1 MPPYNSALE
10 DIKSRLDIVDI
21 VSEYVALKKAGQ
33 NYKGLCPFHTEK
45 TPSFMVSP
53 SKQIFHCFGCGS
65 GGDIFTFLTR
75 HENLSFNEAAI
86 ILAKKAGVTLKKSP
100 HDAARAGEK
109 ETLINLNK
117 DALACFQKSHSHSPE
132 AASYLKKRGIS
143 VEMQKSFSI
152 GYAPGRKDALFSFL
166 KGKGYTAELIKKAGL
181 VHYGSSGNY
190 DTFRHRIMF
199 PIFDLRGEVIA
210 FGGRVLSQHDEPKYL
225 NSPETPVFNKGRV
238 LYGLNLAKEFIKK
251 SGHAIF
257 TEGYFDVIAAH
268 MYGLSS
274 AVAPLGTALTQEHG
288 KLIKR
293 FTEDAILVFD
303 GDEAGVR
310 AAKSAAGILLES
322 GLNVKV
328 LPLPRGED
336 PDSFL
341 RKNGKEAFNALLENP
356 VSVVEFFLMQ
366 KADKHLT
373 ANEALE
379 VISKVPDSIRQGH
392 YIKLLSEGIGINEMF
407 VREELKKIKA
417 SQLKGAH
424 RQAPG
429 MKPLAKQG
437 PSHEVYLLRL
447 LLNYPEKAERIF
459 ESVLMEDLEHPVIRS
474 VFKRMKEGMMDY
486 DVLFSEC
493 LDDEKNL
500 ITELSFR
507 ADFDDAE
514 KALGDCLNRFK
525 KERRQRLLN
534 EIQDKVKKA
543 ESKKDARLLRAL
555 QIEQQKL
562 LGLKGH

>member
-1 MPPYNSALE
+1 MPSYNSALE

-21 VSEYVALKKAGQ
+21 VSEYVALKKSGQ
-33 NYKGLCPFHTEK
+33 NFKGLCPFHTEK

-75 HENLSFNEAAI
+75 YENLSFNDATA

-100 HDAARAGEK
+100 NDAVRAGEK

-117 DALACFQKSHSHSPE
+117 DALVFFQKSLSQSPE
-132 AASYLKKRGIS
+132 AVNYLKKRGIS

-166 KGKGYTAELIKKAGL
+166 KGKGYAAELMKKAGL

-210 FGGRVLSQHDEPKYL
+210 FGGRVMSQQDEPKYL

-251 SGHAIF
+251 SGYAIF

-268 MYGLSS
+268 MYGFSS

-293 FTEDAILVFD
+293 FTEDAVLVFD

-341 RKNGKEAFNALLENP
+341 RKSGKEAFNALLENP
-356 VSVVEFFLMQ
+356 VSVVDFFLMQ
-366 KADKHLT
+366 KADRNFK

-379 VISKVPDSIRQGH
+379 VISRVPDSIRQGH

-417 SQLKGAH
+417 SKLKGAH

-429 MKPLAKQG
+429 LKPPAKQG
-437 PSHEVYLLRL
+437 PSHEAYLLRL
-447 LLNYPEKAERIF
+447 LLNCPEKAERIF
-459 ESVLMEDLEHPVIRS
+459 EAVSMEELEHPVIRS

-493 LDDEKNL
+493 RDDEKNL

-507 ADFDDAE
+507 ADFDDVE

-525 KERRQRLLN
+525 KESRQRLLN

-543 ESKKDARLLRAL
+543 ELKKDTRLLRVL
-555 QIEQQKL
+555 QIEQHKL

>member
-1 MPPYNSALE
+1 
-10 DIKSRLDIVDI
+10 
-21 VSEYVALKKAGQ
+21 
-33 NYKGLCPFHTEK
+33 
-45 TPSFMVSP
+45 
-53 SKQIFHCFGCGS
+53 
-65 GGDIFTFLTR
+65 
-75 HENLSFNEAAI
+75 
-86 ILAKKAGVTLKKSP
+86 
-100 HDAARAGEK
+100 
-109 ETLINLNK
+109 
-117 DALACFQKSHSHSPE
+117 
-132 AASYLKKRGIS
+132 
-143 VEMQKSFSI
+143 MQKSFSI

-238 LYGLNLAKEFIKK
+238 LYGLNLAKEFMKK

-288 KLIKR
+288 K
-293 FTEDAILVFD
+293 
-303 GDEAGVR
+303 
-310 AAKSAAGILLES
+310 
-322 GLNVKV
+322 
-328 LPLPRGED
+328 
-336 PDSFL
+336 
-341 RKNGKEAFNALLENP
+341 KNGKEAFNALLENP